1 MKQLRDK
8 QKGEENMERWE
19 LLLLFLGFDRAT
31 SSSIDPV
38 RIMKGMFLLEKHGG
52 LMEHSYYF
60 EPYDY
65 GPFSIFVYRDL
76 DLLEAKGLVERIPS
90 PGRNWSYVRLTEE
103 GRSLVEDL
111 RKKATEQQL
120 ELISDV
126 YNQVWRR
133 GFAELLRYIY
143 KEYPEYAGKSVF

>member
-1 MKQLRDK
+1 
-8 QKGEENMERWE
+8 MERWE
-19 LLLLFLGFDRAT
+19 LLLLFLGFDGVVNRR
-31 SSSIDPV
+31 IDPV

-52 LMEHSYYF
+52 LIGHSYHF

-76 DLLEAKGLVERIPS
+76 ELLEAKGLIERVPS

-103 GRSLVEDL
+103 GGSAVTELK
-111 RKKATEQQL
+111 KKATAQQL
-120 ELISDV
+120 ELISEV
-126 YNQVWRR
+126 YNQVWGK